1 MIVTLTKAAAQH
13 VQTMLAKRGSG
24 IGLRLGVKKNGCS
37 GFGYVVNYADVVE
50 EDDHV
55 FTHHQVQ
62 VIVNKDD
69 LSFLADIEVDYVK
82 ENALN
87 AGFEFRNPNAV
98 NTCGCGESFN
108 VK

>member
-1 MIVTLTKAAAQH
+1 MAVQLTKAAAEH
-13 VQTMLAKRGSG
+13 VQTMLAKRGHG
-24 IGLRLGVKKNGCS
+24 IGLRLAVKQNGCS
-37 GFGYVVNYADVVE
+37 GFGYVVDYADAIDE
-50 EDDHV
+50 SDHV

-62 VIVNKDD
+62 VIVNQDS
-69 LSFLADIEVDYVK
+69 LAFLTGMEVDYVK

-108 VK
+108 IK